1 MWKMVKKGEI
11 KMAETILLVDDE
23 IKVLDFMSSFLKN
36 EGFEIATAQSGSE
49 ALSKI
54 KEVNPALV
62 VLDWMMPHINGLDVC
77 REIRK
82 TCLSSIELEKENSV
96 FRFRLKRKMNMEK

>member
-62 VLDWMMPHINGLDVC
+62 VLDWMMPHMNGLDVC